1 MSKLI
6 GLDKAARQSSG
17 RSIKCGSCPLAE
29 KLPIRCT
36 PVICRIC
43 NESHI
48 EGFKKG
54 AKFANESK
62 SKTEKDFLKFCNKK
76 YGTEIVSR
84 LEKLSEECQELND
97 AITGFTMGDNGMVE
111 IKDEMSDV
119 LAVITHICDIIG
131 TDTRQLLAEAL
142 DKIQGREKNPN
153 YKRNHP
159 HE

>member
-1 MSKLI
+1 MYRLV
-6 GLDKAARQSSG
+6 GLTEAAKKSNGSS
-17 RSIKCGSCPLAE
+17 RKCASCPLVQ
-29 KLPIRCT
+29 KLPFSCT
-36 PVICRIC
+36 PEISRIC
-43 NESHI
+43 SESHI

-62 SKTEKDFLKFCNKK
+62 SKTEKDFLKFFNQK

-97 AITGFTMGDNGMVE
+97 VITGFTMGDNGMVE

-119 LAVITHICDIIG
+119 LAVITHICDIIC

-142 DKIQGREKNPN
+142 DKVQGREKNPD
-153 YKRNHP
+153 YKRKHP